1 MTERTHD
8 DLDLKI
14 PHTKAGL
21 EHADPKDLIGYFRW
35 EETQERCWRMSDHR
49 LNVANRGQ
57 VFTPERIVRLMLG
70 LRQQQGRVL
79 EPSAGDG
86 AFSTRI
92 ANCVAIENDPAVA
105 PEGALVTNF
114 FAYPE
119 TERFFTV
126 IGNPPYVRYQ
136 DIEPETK
143 ALLNAKRFDARSN
156 LYLFFIEKAVRHL
169 KPRGELIFI
178 VPRDFIK
185 LTAARHLNAWLY
197 EQGTITHWIET
208 GDQKIFQGAV
218 PNCAIFRF
226 ELGNFSRTTKWQVL
240 GDQDWEDRRF
250 TEMKGQIAFLE
261 AGMTVPLS
269 SLFDVRVG
277 AVSGADPV
285 FAHPEG
291 NVEFVCSKTR
301 DTGETRRMLYNIQ
314 HPSLLPHKEHLLARR
329 VRAFDEG
336 NWWKWG
342 RAYHQSSAPRIYVNS
357 KTRRQQPFFVH
368 DCPAYDGSILALFPK
383 YPEMDLGRVVDL
395 LNSAVPWEHLGFV
408 VDGRF
413 LFSQRT
419 LETAMLPAVFRE
431 MQKPALIKTTAGVT
445 GPARQQKIA

>member
-1 MTERTHD
+1 
-8 DLDLKI
+8 
-14 PHTKAGL
+14 
-21 EHADPKDLIGYFRW
+21 
-35 EETQERCWRMSDHR
+35 
-49 LNVANRGQ
+49 
-57 VFTPERIVRLMLG
+57 
-70 LRQQQGRVL
+70 
-79 EPSAGDG
+79 
-86 AFSTRI
+86 
-92 ANCVAIENDPAVA
+92 
-105 PEGALVTNF
+105 
-114 FAYPE
+114 
-119 TERFFTV
+119 
-126 IGNPPYVRYQ
+126 
-136 DIEPETK
+136 
-143 ALLNAKRFDARSN
+143 
-156 LYLFFIEKAVRHL
+156 VRHL